1 MKRKS
6 MTAALLLLASLLTAA
21 SVTACGGDT
30 ETPAGNDGTAADT
43 TAAVTAGEDTSA
55 YKYAEIDCGGEEF
68 HILNTNTTWGFYTTI
83 YHEETTGDILDD
95 TIFEAN
101 SKVEE
106 AFNVKLKVTEV
117 EITQTANEYSK
128 TILSGDD
135 VYQTAL
141 MSAGRSS
148 SVMLESYVLDLSEI
162 PEMQLNQPWWDQQVK
177 EYSHL
182 GGSDRVFFGISDINL
197 MNFEVIEGVYV
208 NDDMLKNLDMP
219 LLYDSV
225 RDGTWTLSKMHEY
238 MKAAVNLNGDTD
250 WTFSLEGNAVYGL
263 TFWEQT
269 TPALMY
275 GCGLDYVKLDKDGIP
290 HLNVENEH
298 FYNVTAK
305 IAEMF
310 KTKGETVYLNQSTKG
325 LHYEDAFKD
334 GRSLFTLAQLKGST
348 KFRDME
354 DTYGILPAP
363 KYDEAQDRYY
373 SFCTSNIVASTIPVT
388 CGDPHRAAAIVD
400 AMAYHAY
407 ADVLPVYYGVNV
419 EQKQMRN
426 EDSIEML
433 GIIGDTRAINI
444 GSIYGWT
451 SDLDTAIY
459 QKLSKGD
466 SAIASVITAHTPKVE
481 KLFEDTLA
489 LFTE

>member
-1 MKRKS
+1 MNRKNI
-6 MTAALLLLASLLTAA
+6 TAALLLLASVLTAM
-21 SVTACGGDT
+21 TACGGDAGTTEPTTDTQGTASVT
-30 ETPAGNDGTAADT
+30 ETAAAEPAYQYGNF
-43 TAAVTAGEDTSA
+43 
-55 YKYAEIDCGGEEF
+55 DCNGEEF

-83 YHEETTGDILDD
+83 YHEATTGDILDD

-106 AFNVKLKVTEV
+106 AFNVKLKVTEFD
-117 EITQTANEYSK
+117 ITATAGEYSK

-148 SVMLESYVLDLSEI
+148 SVMLESYVMDLSEI
-162 PEMQLNQPWWDQQVK
+162 PEMHLDEPWWDQQVK

-208 NDDMLKNLDMP
+208 NDDMLANLDLP

-250 WTFSLEGNAVYGL
+250 WKFSLEGNAVYGM

-275 GCGLDYVKLDKDGIP
+275 GCGLDYIKLDADGIP

-310 KTKGETVYLNQSTKG
+310 KTKGETVYLNQSAQG
-325 LHYEDAFKD
+325 LHYEDAFRD

-354 DTYGILPAP
+354 DAYGILPAP
-363 KYDEAQDRYY
+363 KYDEAQERYY

-388 CGDPHRAAAIVD
+388 CGDPHRAAAIID

-407 ADVLPVYYGVNV
+407 ADILPVYYGVNV
-419 EQKQMRN
+419 QQKQMRN

-433 GIIGDTRAINI
+433 AIIGDTRAINI
-444 GSIYGWT
+444 GNIYGWT
-451 SDLDTAIY
+451 TDLDTAIY
-459 QKLSKGD
+459 KQLSAGNA
-466 SAIASVITAHTPKVE
+466 SIASIVASYTPKVE

>member
-1 MKRKS
+1 
-6 MTAALLLLASLLTAA
+6 
-21 SVTACGGDT
+21 
-30 ETPAGNDGTAADT
+30 
-43 TAAVTAGEDTSA
+43 
-55 YKYAEIDCGGEEF
+55 
-68 HILNTNTTWGFYTTI
+68 
-83 YHEETTGDILDD
+83 
-95 TIFEAN
+95 
-101 SKVEE
+101 
-106 AFNVKLKVTEV
+106 
-117 EITQTANEYSK
+117 
-128 TILSGDD
+128 
-135 VYQTAL
+135 

-148 SVMLESYVLDLSEI
+148 SVMLESYVMDLSELT
-162 PEMQLNQPWWDQQVK
+162 EMHLDEPWWDQQVK

-208 NDDMLKNLDMP
+208 NDDMLTNLDLP

-225 RDGTWTLSKMHEY
+225 RDGTWTISKLHEY

-275 GCGLDYVKLDKDGIP
+275 GCGLDYIKLDEDGMP
-290 HLNVENEH
+290 HLNIENEH

-310 KTKGETVYLNQSTKG
+310 KTKGETVFLNQSAQG

-388 CGDPHRAAAIVD
+388 CGDPHRAGF
-400 AMAYHAY
+400 
-407 ADVLPVYYGVNV
+407 LSG
-419 EQKQMRN
+419 
-426 EDSIEML
+426 
-433 GIIGDTRAINI
+433 
-444 GSIYGWT
+444 
-451 SDLDTAIY
+451 Y
-459 QKLSKGD
+459 QRHHFRKRL
-466 SAIASVITAHTPKVE
+466 
-481 KLFEDTLA
+481 
-489 LFTE
+489 

>member
-1 MKRKS
+1 MKRNLLS
-6 MTAALLLLASLLTAA
+6 LTAFLLATVLMTAACGDSTSAQNDNKADDATA
-21 SVTACGGDT
+21 SVTET
-30 ETPAGNDGTAADT
+30 EVDPNAYVYAD
-43 TAAVTAGEDTSA
+43 
-55 YKYAEIDCGGEEF
+55 IDCGGEEF
-68 HILNTNTTWGFYTTI
+68 RILNTSTNWGFYTTI
-83 YHEETTGDILDD
+83 YHEETSGDILDD

-101 SKVEE
+101 AKVEE
-106 AFNVKLKVTEV
+106 AFNVKLNVTEFDIYDA
-117 EITQTANEYSK
+117 EGEYSK
-128 TILSGDD
+128 TILTGDD

-141 MSAGRSS
+141 LSAGRSS
-148 SVMLESYVLDLSEI
+148 SILLENYVMDLSEI
-162 PEMQLNQPWWDQQVK
+162 PQMQLDQPWWDQQVK
-177 EYSHL
+177 AYSRL

-208 NDDMLKNLDMP
+208 NDDMLTNLDLP
-219 LLYDSV
+219 LLYDAV
-225 RDGTWTLSKMHEY
+225 RNGTWTLSMMHEY
-238 MKAAVNLNGDTD
+238 MKEATNLNGESD
-250 WTFSLEGNAVYGL
+250 WTFAVGESSVYGL

-269 TPALMY
+269 TTALMF
-275 GCGLDYVKLDKDGIP
+275 GCGIEYITLDKDGIP

-298 FYNVTAK
+298 FYNAAAK

-310 KTKGETVYLNQSTKG
+310 KNKGEAIFLNKSAADG
-325 LHYEDAFKD
+325 LHYEDAFKAR
-334 GRSLFTLAQLKGST
+334 RSLFTVAQLKGST

-354 DTYGILPAP
+354 DTYGILPSP

-388 CGDPHRAAAIVD
+388 CADPIRAAAIVD

-433 GIIGDTRAINI
+433 GIIGASRVIDI
-444 GSIYGWT
+444 GNIYGWT
-451 SDLDTAIY
+451 TDMHTAIY
-459 QKLSKGD
+459 QKLTSGD
-466 SAIASVITAHTPKVE
+466 GALASTITSHVPKVE
-481 KLFEDTLA
+481 KKIESTLA